1 MNRYTKIF
9 SRLLPA
15 IMLVMTACNDDIDIP
30 ATVDGPEGEDT
41 TISLTIQA
49 PEMSHLESRA
59 NMADK
64 DAYNVQ
70 SLWVG
75 IYNYAT
81 RRSTLSDDGG
91 NNGLLLKEGDH
102 DFKPVQEYHNRQTL
116 TGINTKSGRS
126 YIVAVAN
133 PDLNYGYKM
142 GTDGKLGPKTLLSE
156 LLAQA
161 NTWDE
166 FLSIVIE
173 RELFQDAANL
183 ELPNATVNPLPMSG
197 IYVDDENL
205 THPADWTKVE
215 PYQIPLSKNGLNLK
229 GSIHLRRPF
238 TQVKFNI
245 GVAENTDIVSIEPQS
260 YVVYN
265 VPTYGWLYERSQG
278 DTEKRVNYANAGD
291 AMQPNVA
298 ENKNYL
304 QSMTYQSTDISMS
317 GNNYTFDFWM
327 MENKRT
333 GRADFCTDYQKRER
347 EYKNTDGTNSG
358 VYESLCPTA
367 EPTLNNFATYV
378 ELHCLLTYN
387 NPGDL
392 TNPDVG
398 DNEDPLPDKVDSRTV
413 EAVYTIHLGY
423 ATGGD
428 NTVEKACDF
437 NNYRNSIYNYNVRI
451 KSASEIILEA
461 YLNTE
466 NQPGAEG
473 LVADVTEQSYEL
485 DSHYNAFNIMLT
497 NTEIDNFS
505 FIVRSFYGED
515 SYEFATDKD
524 GNTIGANPIP
534 VKDQI
539 TDKNTQNYPYFS
551 WIEFVPTTD
560 EKTLAAYPGINNN
573 ENKFKINQVRG
584 NDKLKKNP
592 TGGPDSENWITVFV
606 NEYTYENE
614 SGDESNS
621 KNWHNYVMKPNRVAY
636 LNVAQKI
643 SNDKN
648 SSYYKAKYG
657 ISQKSIQTYY
667 QYKDNEIQTAI
678 GVEYDNEI
686 FGMNLR
692 WPSKEVTTTDGNSY
706 PLVSTAAPNVP
717 GSIWSADNGR
727 YNVWNSLSTTKL
739 WTEYVQCGD
748 YTKNTTGVVNYVNR
762 ISNTKQSVPDNQI
775 GPKTWPV
782 PQPVLLSPDNFTA
795 DIVVSDAGTSGRT
808 NAGEAKANIY
818 DPQIDNDDA
827 QFIHAMHACM
837 NRNRDNN
844 GDGVIDASELRWY
857 LPASG
862 KYVRVIMGRNGL
874 RNPIMNYNENK
885 TISYPAYSGNNS
897 RLHLIAS
904 DARMI
909 WADEGLSTSEF
920 PSNPYGPA
928 PWAVR
933 CIRNLGVD
941 LSKVTDKAEDDPV
954 KPAYEVEKGSD
965 NYSTGGIVRITR
977 YYGTS
982 LRDYIANGVLPM
994 HKVPDSQNKLG
1005 QYGFEIA
1012 LRGNKATQQSAEAT
1026 VNFTNDAQGAIDYQD
1041 DVNKATPCEELNKL
1055 NRKGWRVPN
1064 QKELNIIN
1072 REKMLTFPNA
1082 ANNFFMSCTQ
1092 ENWTSSG
1099 SSTSTNF
1106 SDYRICSVRYTYDA
1120 TARPYNEMKYVRC
1133 VRDLTPAE
1141 EGMSYDQIRAQQ

>member
-1 MNRYTKIF
+1 
-9 SRLLPA
+9 
-15 IMLVMTACNDDIDIP
+15 MLVMTACTDDIELP

-41 TISLTIQA
+41 TINLTIQA
-49 PEMSHLESRA
+49 PEMSRLESRA
-59 NMADK
+59 DMTTSEANS
-64 DAYNVQ
+64 VQ

-75 IYNYAT
+75 IYSYAT

-91 NNGLLLKEGDH
+91 NNGLLLQNGEHGFTSGDKNH
-102 DFKPVQEYHNRQTL
+102 TRYTL
-116 TGINTKSGRS
+116 TDINTKSGRS

-133 PDLNYGYKM
+133 PDLNYGYTM
-142 GTDGKLGPKTLLSE
+142 DANGKLGPKTLLSE

-161 NTWDE
+161 DTWDK

-197 IYVDDENL
+197 IYIDNENL
-205 THPADWTKVE
+205 IHPADWTKVE
-215 PYQIPLSKNGLNLK
+215 PYQIPLAKQSIELK

-291 AMQPNVA
+291 AMQPIVDDNTNYKPSLVYPSTNIT
-298 ENKNYL
+298 ENNGVY
-304 QSMTYQSTDISMS
+304 S
-317 GNNYTFDFWM
+317 FDFWM

-333 GRADFCTDYQKRER
+333 GRADFCTNYQKRER
-347 EYKNTDGTNSG
+347 EYKNVDGTNSG
-358 VYESLCPTA
+358 IYESLCPTA
-367 EPTLNNFATYV
+367 TPELNNFATYV

-387 NPGDL
+387 NPGNL

-473 LVADVTEQSYEL
+473 LVADVTKQSYEL

-505 FIVRSFYGED
+505 FTVRSFYGND

-539 TDKNTQNYPYFS
+539 TDKNTQNYLYFS

-560 EKTLAAYPGINNN
+560 EKTLAAYPGINKN

-584 NDKLKKNP
+584 NNKLKKDP

-606 NEYTYENE
+606 NEYTYEDE

-621 KNWHNYVMKPNRVAY
+621 KNWHEYVMKPNRVAY

-692 WPSKEVTTTDGNSY
+692 WPSKDVTTTDGNSY

-727 YNVWNSLSTTKL
+727 YNVWNSLSNTKL
-739 WTEYVQCGD
+739 WTEYVQCGN
-748 YTKNTTGVVNYVNR
+748 YLKNTNGVVNHVNE
-762 ISNTKQSVPDNQI
+762 ISNTTQSVPDDQKE
-775 GPKTWPV
+775 PKTWPV
-782 PQPVLLSPDNFTA
+782 PQPVLLRPSNFTA
-795 DIVVSDAGTSGRT
+795 DIVISDEGTSGRT

-818 DPQIDNDDA
+818 DPQIYNDDA

-844 GDGVIDASELRWY
+844 GNGVIDADELRWY

-885 TISYPAYSGNNS
+885 TISYPASSGNNS

-920 PSNPYGPA
+920 PLKPYGPA

-954 KPAYEVEKGSD
+954 KPAYEVKKGSG

-982 LRDYIANGVLPM
+982 LRDYIAKGVLPM
-994 HKVPDSQNKLG
+994 HKVPDPQNKLG

-1012 LRGNKATQQSAEAT
+1012 LRGNKTTEQSAEAT
-1026 VNFTNDAQGAIDYQD
+1026 VNFTNDAQGAINYQD
-1041 DVNKATPCEELNKL
+1041 YVNNATPCKDLNDKL

-1072 REKMLTFPNA
+1072 REKMLTFPDE
-1082 ANNFFMSCTQ
+1082 ANKFFMSCTQ

-1120 TARPYNEMKYVRC
+1120 TARPYTEMEYVRC
-1133 VRDLTPAE
+1133 VRDLTPE
-1141 EGMSYDQIRAQQ
+1141 EANMTYEQILAR

>member
-15 IMLVMTACNDDIDIP
+15 LMLVMTACTDDIELP

-41 TISLTIQA
+41 TINLTIQA

-59 NMADK
+59 DMADK

-81 RRSTLSDDGG
+81 RRSTLSEG
-91 NNGLLLKEGDH
+91 NKNGLLLQDGQHGFTAGQKDH
-102 DFKPVQEYHNRQTL
+102 TRHPL

-133 PDLNYGYKM
+133 PDLNYGYTM
-142 GTDGKLGPKTLLSE
+142 DADGKLGPKTLLSE

-161 NTWDE
+161 DTWDK

-197 IYVDDENL
+197 IYIDNENL
-205 THPADWTKVE
+205 IHPADWTKVE
-215 PYQIPLSKNGLNLK
+215 PYQIPLAKQSIELK

-291 AMQPNVA
+291 AMQPIVDDNTNYKPSLVYPSTNIT
-298 ENKNYL
+298 ENNGVY
-304 QSMTYQSTDISMS
+304 S
-317 GNNYTFDFWM
+317 FDFWM

-333 GRADFCTDYQKRER
+333 GRADFCTNYQKRER
-347 EYKNTDGTNSG
+347 EYKNADGTNSG
-358 VYESLCPTA
+358 IYESLCSYPTP
-367 EPTLNNFATYV
+367 ELNNFATYV

-387 NPGDL
+387 NPGNL

-473 LVADVTEQSYEL
+473 LVADVTKQSYEL

-505 FIVRSFYGED
+505 FTVRSFYGND

-539 TDKNTQNYPYFS
+539 TDKNTQNYLYFS

-584 NDKLKKNP
+584 NNKLKKDP

-606 NEYTYENE
+606 NEYTYEDE

-621 KNWHNYVMKPNRVAY
+621 KNWHEYVMKPNRVAY

-727 YNVWNSLSTTKL
+727 YNVWHSLSNTKL
-739 WTEYVQCGD
+739 WTEYVECGN
-748 YTKNTTGVVNYVNR
+748 YSKNTNGVVNHVNE
-762 ISNTKQSVPDNQI
+762 ISNTTQSVPDDQKE
-775 GPKTWPV
+775 PKTWPV
-782 PQPVLLSPDNFTA
+782 PQPVLLRPSNFTA
-795 DIVVSDAGTSGRT
+795 DIVISDEGTSGRT

-818 DPQIDNDDA
+818 DPQIYNDDA

-844 GDGVIDASELRWY
+844 GNGVIDADELRWY

-885 TISYPAYSGNNS
+885 TISYPASSGNNS

-920 PSNPYGPA
+920 PRNPYGPA

-954 KPAYEVEKGSD
+954 KPAYEVKKGSG

-994 HKVPDSQNKLG
+994 HKVPDPQNKLG

-1012 LRGNKATQQSAEAT
+1012 LRGNKTTQQSAEAT

-1041 DVNKATPCEELNKL
+1041 YVNNATPCKDLNDKL

-1072 REKMLTFPNA
+1072 REKMLTFPDK
-1082 ANNFFMSCTQ
+1082 ANKFFMSCTQ

-1120 TARPYNEMKYVRC
+1120 TARPYTEMKYVRC
-1133 VRDLTPAE
+1133 VRDLTSE
-1141 EGMSYDQIRAQQ
+1141 EANMTYEQILAR